1 MTTMK
6 RRMIW
11 LSLSVLAVVVAITV
25 VLVARRG
32 EPDPITVGAVYN
44 SSGGMKWLDRPGVE
58 GLLLAAEQINQEG
71 GVLGRDLEVVEV
83 DGTTDTTEMT
93 RLVSELVSNSDV
105 VAIAGVNDPIHAI
118 SPIRGAL
125 RRADGGLITFSHSE
139 MALAV
144 GKVTGPAGVPFV
156 TAGSTLSSLPDEIGD
171 DLFMVAATHDA
182 QASSSAEFAWDEL
195 DARRAWI
202 LTGDGQ
208 EFTAS
213 LAASFEQR
221 WQELG
226 GEVVGGDSYPPGEL
240 VISEQIGRLQDL
252 ATAPEV
258 ILIASLQNDGGY
270 LVKQLREAGLSQPIL
285 FADVVDPRYIVAMAG
300 DISDVYISTHG
311 SLVDPGDATR
321 AFGTAYEVR
330 YQHDPESATALL
342 GYDTMRL
349 IADAMERAGSTD
361 RNLLSQ
367 SLAETQDFE
376 ALTGRLSY
384 TATRVPAKTIT
395 IMRYQDG
402 APLVATDI
410 VPH

>member
-1 MTTMK
+1 MK
-6 RRMIW
+6 RRMTW
-11 LSLSVLAVVVAITV
+11 LSLSVLAVAVAVTA
-25 VLVARRG
+25 VLVVGRG
-32 EPDPITVGAVYN
+32 EPDPISVGAVYN

-58 GLLLAAEQINQEG
+58 GLLLAADQINQEG
-71 GVLGRDLEVVEV
+71 GVLGRTLEVVEV

-93 RLVSELVSNSDV
+93 RLVSELASNEDI

-144 GKVTGPAGVPFV
+144 GKVTGPTGLPFV

-182 QASSSAEFAWDEL
+182 QASSTADFAWDEL
-195 DARRAWI
+195 GARRAWI
-202 LTGDGQ
+202 LTGNGRG
-208 EFTAS
+208 FTAS

-226 GEVVGGDSYPPGEL
+226 GEVVGGDSYSPGEL
-240 VISEQIGRLQDL
+240 EISEQIGRLQGL
-252 ATAPEV
+252 APEPDM

-270 LVKQLREAGLSQPIL
+270 LVKQLRESGLSQPIL

-300 DISDVYISTHG
+300 DMSDVYMSTHG
-311 SLVDPGDATR
+311 SLVDPSEATR
-321 AFGTAYEVR
+321 AFVAAYEDR
-330 YQHDPESATALL
+330 YQHDPESATAML
-342 GYDTMRL
+342 GYDTMQL
-349 IADAMERAGSTD
+349 IADAIERAGSTE
-361 RNLLSQ
+361 RHEVSQ
-367 SLAETQDFE
+367 SLAETHDFE

-384 TATRVPAKTIT
+384 TATRVPSKTIT